1 MWSSSR
7 WCGVEAVRRRTALVV
22 LLTLT
27 PLAPLAFGAV
37 SPRVIATNAVQD
49 ALPAAVV
56 AALTRPVVL
65 GSGRLTWFGLPIYD
79 ARLLAS
85 EPFDGARWFEQ
96 PLALE
101 FTYARSVSGA
111 RIAQSSHDE
120 LARLDVGNAAQRE
133 GWRSDMVRLFPD
145 VVRGSRLLGLY
156 RPGTGVQ
163 FFADG
168 APLGSIDDPQ
178 FARGFFMIW
187 LDARTQAPRL
197 RADLLGAAAASAAQR

>member
-7 WCGVEAVRRRTALVV
+7 WCAVKAARRRCAALV
-22 LLTLT
+22 LLGL
-27 PLAPLAFGAV
+27 LAPPAFGLV
-37 SPRVIATNAVQD
+37 PPSPAAADIVPAD
-49 ALPAAVV
+49 LPEAVV
-56 AALTRPVVL
+56 AALAQPVVL
-65 GSGRLTWFGLPIYD
+65 GSGRLTWFGLHIYD
-79 ARLLAS
+79 ARLLAAA
-85 EPFDGARWFEQ
+85 PFDVAAWFDQ

-101 FTYARSVSGA
+101 LTYARSVSGA

-120 LARLDVGNAAQRE
+120 LDRLGVGNAAQRDR
-133 GWRSDMVRLFPD
+133 WRRDMVRLFPD
-145 VVRGSRLLGLY
+145 VARGSRLLGLY

-168 APLGSIDDPQ
+168 VPLGSIDDPQ

-197 RADLLGAAAASAAQR
+197 RADLLGAAAPGAVQR